1 MWSDDR
7 KIFQKLFEFALTAH
21 IHRVE
26 ADVGQFV
33 RERFGEAL
41 DRAGDAG
48 RLVVG
53 KAALRKIGNGW
64 CIAAAVVVEN
74 DDDALI

>member
-1 MWSDDR
+1 M
-7 KIFQKLFEFALTAH
+7 TAH
-21 IHRVE
+21 VHRVE
-26 ADVGQFV
+26 ADVGEFV

-53 KAALRKIGNGW
+53 KATLRKIGNGW
-64 CIAAAVVVEN
+64 RITAAVVVEN
-74 DDDALI
+74 NDDALI